1 MSAMRRLIALIIML
15 IVPLQ
20 FAWSAAAGLHG
31 RVAEDVTTSGFHT
44 HGHDHHESSHSVP
57 DAAGDTNNKD
67 HNEDGH
73 HGHYHPVFSAI
84 LMESSLTLD
93 IVLLSG
99 GPILYPPPAFLSHTP
114 PLLDR
119 PPLARA

>member
-1 MSAMRRLIALIIML
+1 MRRFVILIIML

-31 RVAEDVTTSGFHT
+31 RGVGDVATSGFHT
-44 HGHDHHESSHSVP
+44 HDHDHHESGHSVP
-57 DAAGDTNNKD
+57 DAAGDTNNNKD

-73 HGHYHPVFSAI
+73 HGHYHPVFSSI
-84 LMESSLTLD
+84 LMESGLTLD
-93 IVLLSG
+93 IALSG
-99 GPILYPPPAFLSHTP
+99 GPILHPLAAFFSRTP

>member
-1 MSAMRRLIALIIML
+1 MRAMRRLIALIIML

-20 FAWSAAAGLHG
+20 FAWAAAAGLHG
-31 RVAEDVTTSGFHT
+31 YVGKDVTTSGFHT
-44 HGHDHHESSHSVP
+44 HDHDHHESADP
-57 DAAGDTNNKD
+57 DHDSSGGTNNQD

-73 HGHYHPVFSAI
+73 HGHYHPVFSSI

-93 IVLLSG
+93 IALSG
-99 GPILYPPPAFLSHTP
+99 GPILYPPAAFLSHTP

>member
-1 MSAMRRLIALIIML
+1 MRRLIAIIVMI

-20 FAWSAAAGLHG
+20 FAWAAAVGLHG
-31 RVAEDVTTSGFHT
+31 HAGKDVTTSGFHT
-44 HGHDHHESSHSVP
+44 HDHDHHGNGHLDH
-57 DAAGDTNNKD
+57 DASGDTNKQD

-73 HGHYHPVFSAI
+73 HGHYHPVFSSI
-84 LMESSLTLD
+84 LMESALTLD
-93 IVLLSG
+93 IALTSR
-99 GPILYPPPAFLSHTP
+99 PILHPPAAFFSRTP

>member
-1 MSAMRRLIALIIML
+1 MRRLIVLIIML

-20 FAWSAAAGLHG
+20 FAWAAAGLHG
-31 RVAEDVTTSGFHT
+31 YVEKDVTTSGFHT
-44 HGHDHHESSHSVP
+44 HDHDHHESADP
-57 DAAGDTNNKD
+57 DHDSSGDTNNQD

-73 HGHYHPVFSAI
+73 HGHYHPVFSSI
-84 LMESSLTLD
+84 LMASGLTLD
-93 IVLLSG
+93 IDLSG
-99 GPILYPPPAFLSHTP
+99 GPILYPPAAFLSHTP

>member
-1 MSAMRRLIALIIML
+1 MRRLIALIIML

-31 RVAEDVTTSGFHT
+31 NVAKDVATSGFHT
-44 HGHDHHESSHSVP
+44 HGHDHHESSHP
-57 DAAGDTNNKD
+57 GHDASGDTNNKD
-67 HNEDGH
+67 HKEDGH
-73 HGHYHPVFSAI
+73 HGHSHPVFSSI
-84 LMESSLTLD
+84 VMESGLALD
-93 IVLLSG
+93 AALSG
-99 GPILYPPPAFLSHTP
+99 GPILHPPAAFFSHTP